1 VVLGKTNNIEEA
13 TAMTSEDTAKST
25 VQQAM
30 DQARNA
36 AEQAGQKVTEGYK
49 AARQYVEDKGFN
61 IDVGD
66 WVRREPWLAIAGA
79 FAIGYVAAQMIR
91 RVS

>member
-1 VVLGKTNNIEEA
+1 MA
-13 TAMTSEDTAKST
+13 YEDTAKST

-30 DQARNA
+30 DQGRSA
-36 AEQAGQKVTEGYK
+36 AEQAGQTVKDGYK
-49 AARQYVEDKGFN
+49 AARQYAEDKGLNF
-61 IDVGD
+61 DVGD
-66 WVRREPWLAIAGA
+66 FVRREPWLAIAAA